1 MVAVVHDCAK
11 FKYECGN
18 YTDAS
23 EYLYFYRVLVSFY
36 RHHYYDNW
44 SSLPPAPCVHI
55 QAPPGHAS
63 LMSAGWGRLSSA
75 ILVQDW
81 DTALEELNKLRRDID
96 ESVGYI
102 SLYVLKSSYQIHLH
116 NYIHTLSK
124 VWPYSSYSSELG

>member
-23 EYLYFYRVLVSFY
+23 EYLYFYRVLVRIFFS
-36 RHHYYDNW
+36 RIKIIASCIVIHVV
-44 SSLPPAPCVHI
+44 SIPCF
-55 QAPPGHAS
+55 QAPPGHTS

-96 ESVGYI
+96 ESV
-102 SLYVLKSSYQIHLH
+102 SCNFCTMLRSFYQ
-116 NYIHTLSK
+116 N
-124 VWPYSSYSSELG
+124 